1 MKSGSGEWGKIKRK
15 ADFFYRQRKV
25 YKNNKSK

>member
-1 MKSGSGEWGKIKRK
+1 VAAGEWGKIKRK